1 MSETNLVVTT
11 EVERVVVG
19 NGDSSVIVQSVENT
33 KSITTT
39 EVEKIIIDPEKYQLI
54 IQDQSGPK
62 GDKGDSGDTL
72 FTKVLDS
79 VNANETKIIDT
90 LPLIDF
96 KMIEYT
102 LRTSNQPNSKTK
114 GLKMIVVKTD
124 SSINDQVYA
133 KIGDAINF
141 SLNAVINGS
150 SMNLILQNNE
160 NFVLNLALIRAS
172 L

>member
-1 MSETNLVVTT
+1 MSENNLVVST
-11 EVERVVVG
+11 EIER
-19 NGDSSVIVQSVENT
+19 VIVQGDGRSTIVQTVENT
-33 KSITTT
+33 KLVQTSL
-39 EVEKIIIDPEKYQLI
+39 VEKIIIDPEKYQLI

-62 GDKGDSGDTL
+62 GDKGDDGDTL

-96 KMIEYT
+96 KIIEYT
-102 LRTSNQPNSKTK
+102 FRASNQPNSKTK
-114 GLKMIVVKTD
+114 GLKMIVRKTD

-133 KIGDAINF
+133 KIGDAISFN
-141 SLNAVINGS
+141 LNAVINGS
-150 SMNLILQNNE
+150 NMNLVLQNNE
-160 NFVLNLALIRAS
+160 NFVLHLALIRAM